1 MQEFVVWAEKY
12 RPIKFDEIINQKH
25 VVERVEAF
33 VKSKNIP
40 HMIFSGPPGCGK
52 TTLSLVIAK
61 ELYGE
66 SWRQN
71 VLQLNASDER
81 RIEDVRTQVKEFART
96 KPIGDVP
103 FKIIIMDE
111 ADAMTSDAQQALRR
125 IMEDFSSI
133 TRFIFTANYSNKIIE
148 PLQSRSA
155 VFRFKALEDKY
166 VLEFIER
173 IEKNEK
179 LKITKNG
186 KEAIIRICEGDLRK
200 VANILQVAASIK
212 KEIDEDDIYE
222 AASLAKPKEV
232 KEMLDLAVDGK
243 FLEAKKIL
251 EELIIKRGLSGS
263 DLISEI
269 HRQIISLNLSDDA
282 KVVLLEKCGE
292 IDYRISEGANELIQ
306 LTSLLASVASF
317 SSKKK

>member
-12 RPIKFDEIINQKH
+12 RPAKFDEIINQKH
-25 VVERVEAF
+25 IVERVEAF
-33 VKSKNIP
+33 VKAGNIP

-66 SWRQN
+66 SWKQN

-148 PLQSRSA
+148 PLQSRA
-155 VFRFKALEDKY
+155 AIFRFKALEDKY

-179 LKITKNG
+179 LKITKSG
-186 KEAIIRICEGDLRK
+186 KEAIVRICEGDLRK

-232 KEMLDLAVDGK
+232 KEMLDLAVSGK

-251 EELIIKRGLSGS
+251 EDLIIKRGLSGS
-263 DLISEI
+263 DLVSEI
-269 HRQIISLNLSDDA
+269 HRQIISLNLSDEA
-282 KVVLLEKCGE
+282 KVILLEKCGE

>member
-12 RPIKFDEIINQKH
+12 RPAKFDEIINQKH
-25 VVERVEAF
+25 IVERVEAF
-33 VKSKNIP
+33 VKAGNIP

-66 SWRQN
+66 SWKQN

-148 PLQSRSA
+148 PLQSRA
-155 VFRFKALEDKY
+155 AIFRFKALEDKY

-179 LKITKNG
+179 LKITKSG
-186 KEAIIRICEGDLRK
+186 KEAIVRICEGDLRK

-222 AASLAKPKEV
+222 AASLARPKEV
-232 KEMLDLAVDGK
+232 KEMLDLAVSGK

-251 EELIIKRGLSGS
+251 EDLIIKRGLSGS
-263 DLISEI
+263 DLVSEI
-269 HRQIISLNLSDDA
+269 HRQIISLNLSDEA
-282 KVVLLEKCGE
+282 KVILLEKCGE

>member
-148 PLQSRSA
+148 PLQSRAA

>member
-12 RPIKFDEIINQKH
+12 RPAKFDEIINQKH
-25 VVERVEAF
+25 IVERVEAF
-33 VKSKNIP
+33 VKAGNIP

-148 PLQSRSA
+148 PLQSRAA